1 MTTPNVWAVR
11 EVALATFYDLTT
23 NKARIQLMNLK
34 TSGLENTAETT
45 YSLGGRGNAKIVGF
59 SGNRGGRVTLQDAVF
74 TNEVIAMM
82 TGNDIDSSV
91 KSIYQKEVLTVEGG
105 KATLKFVPENAGQ
118 GLISVYEIHPDG
130 THKEEFEYAAS
141 LSAKKYTLN
150 GKELAFN
157 TGELADGT
165 EIAAY
170 YQTLTDPS
178 AKTITVSSDKFAGTF
193 KVVLDCLVRNVVDE
207 KDYAAQIVINKAKME
222 DNWTISM
229 AATGEPSVFDIPME
243 ILKPVN
249 QTELYTM
256 TVYDESLIA

>member
-11 EVALATFYDLTT
+11 EVALATFYDLET
-23 NKARIQLMNLK
+23 NKARIQLANLK

-82 TGNDIDSSV
+82 TGNDIKSGA
-91 KSIYQKEVLTVEGG
+91 KSIYQKEILKVEGY
-105 KATLKFVPENAGQ
+105 KASLKFTPEHVEK
-118 GLISVYEIHPDG
+118 GLISVYTLNPDG
-130 THKEEFEYAAS
+130 THNTEIEYAAV
-141 LSAKKYTLN
+141 LSANKYTLT
-150 GKELAFN
+150 GKELKFN
-157 TGELADGT
+157 QGDLDDGA
-165 EIAAY
+165 EVAAY
-170 YQTLTDPS
+170 YQIITDTT
-178 AKTITVSSDKFAGTF
+178 AKTITVSSDKFAGTY

-222 DNWTISM
+222 DKWTITM

-249 QTELYTM
+249 GTELYTM

>member
-23 NKARIQLMNLK
+23 NKARIQLTNLK

-82 TGNDIDSSV
+82 TGNDIDSGV

-105 KATLKFVPENAGQ
+105 KATLKFAPENADQ
-118 GLISVYEIHPDG
+118 GLISVYEIHSDG
-130 THKEEFEYAAS
+130 THKEEFEYATS
-141 LSAKKYTLN
+141 LSSKKYTLN
-150 GKELAFN
+150 GKELTFN